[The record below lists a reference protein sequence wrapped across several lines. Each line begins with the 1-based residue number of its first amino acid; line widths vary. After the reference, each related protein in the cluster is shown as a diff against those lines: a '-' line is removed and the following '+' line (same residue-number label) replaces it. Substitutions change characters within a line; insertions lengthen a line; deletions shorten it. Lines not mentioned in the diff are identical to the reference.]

1 MLAEKRQEIILQM
14 LEKKGS
20 VTLQELREYF
30 HASESTVRRDLNALA
45 ARETLIKVFGGALRR
60 GDGME
65 NRDVV
70 VSERRELHAQEKER
84 IGRYAAALI
93 GPEDFVFLDAGTT
106 TGAMLP
112 YLTEK
117 SAVFVTNGVSHAL
130 RLSEGGFRVILI
142 GGELKASTEAAVGN
156 EACENLKKYNF
167 TIGFFGA
174 NGVSPRTGFSTP
186 DVSEAITKKCA
197 AERTG
202 RPYVLCDSS
211 KFSRVSPVSFA
222 GFTDACVITE
232 RLPSEEYRQYKNV
245 IYLEEK
251 KE

>member
-1 MLAEKRQEIILQM
+1 M
-14 LEKKGS
+14 
-20 VTLQELREYF
+20 
-30 HASESTVRRDLNALA
+30 
-45 ARETLIKVFGGALRR
+45 FGGALRR

-84 IGRYAAALI
+84 IGRYAA
-93 GPEDFVFLDAGTT
+93 GPDR
-106 TGAMLP
+106 TGRFCFSGCGNHNGSMLP

-142 GGELKASTEAAVGN
+142 GGELKAATEAAVGN
-156 EACENLKKYNF
+156 EACENLKN
-167 TIGFFGA
+167 TILPSDFFGA

-197 AERTG
+197 AERTDG
-202 RPYVLCDSS
+202 PTCSATAANFPGLAR
-211 KFSRVSPVSFA
+211 
-222 GFTDACVITE
+222 
-232 RLPSEEYRQYKNV
+232 
-245 IYLEEK
+245 
-251 KE
+251 